1 MNWVEHYKAVKHR
14 IAVEAPMKA
23 GKFVISKPTVTIV
36 SPEVVFPDREQ
47 TPDDV
52 LTKGIYPKRYIPH
65 LLPLLREYQ
74 IPFEELMSERRFA
87 RYQIPRFRMYHRLR
101 ECGYSLSEI
110 GNIFN
115 RDHTSILHGIRRW
128 KEISGE

>member
-1 MNWVEHYKAVKHR
+1 MNWVAHYKAVKHR
-14 IAVEAPMKA
+14 ISVEAPMKA
-23 GKFVISKPTVTIV
+23 GKVVITKPTVTIIP
-36 SPEVVFPDREQ
+36 PEVYFPEKER

-52 LTKGIYPKRYIPH
+52 LTKGIYPKRYIPL
-65 LLPLLREYQ
+65 LLPLLREYE

-87 RYQIPRFRMYHRLR
+87 KYQIPRFRMYNHLR

-128 KEISGE
+128 KEINGE